1 MPDAPRPAGF
11 SLEDAVLDIGGDIG
25 ALILY
30 TDADDDGREIEVSPI
45 DEAGPGQGHEHGHR
59 HNHPGEQEPGHG
71 HWHDGGGA
79 HRTHTAIHERRAGGL
94 VTYAGIY
101 PELRAG
107 TYRIWTDDPTLP
119 DRVTIV
125 GGEVAEVDW
134 RRNRGSR

>member
-1 MPDAPRPAGF
+1 MPDAARPAGF

-30 TDADDDGREIEVSPI
+30 ADAEYLDREIEVSRLDAEHEDGHDHAHVP
-45 DEAGPGQGHEHGHR
+45 GPASHPGHDHEHG
-59 HNHPGEQEPGHG
+59 
-71 HWHDGGGA
+71 
-79 HRTHTAIHERRAGGL
+79 HRTHTAIHERRTADR

-107 TYRIWTDDPTLP
+107 AYRIWTDDPALP

-125 GGEVAEVDW
+125 GGQVAEVDW
-134 RRNRGSR
+134 RRSRP